1 MKLRKN
7 GKIKF
12 SSHYKYWE
20 FYAYMVEHEP
30 SWSWL
35 SLEYATCKEMA
46 IGFRRY
52 KTNKARHERPNS
64 RFSQIYQYLKRREN
78 ENASN

>member
-20 FYAYMVEHEP
+20 FYAYMIEHEP

-52 KTNKARHERPNS
+52 KTNKA
-64 RFSQIYQYLKRREN
+64 
-78 ENASN
+78 